1 MGSFFAE
8 LKRRNVFRVAVLYGI
23 VAWLIL
29 QVSDVAVPALRLPEW
44 TLSFVLFL
52 LAIGFPVAIIVAWAF
67 ELTPEGLKRTREVD
81 PDASITPVT
90 GQKINHLIIGVLAL
104 AVAYLLI
111 DKFML
116 STDDNTHPSADA
128 RIPQTPESVSLTS
141 IAVLPFVNMSA
152 DPEQEYFADGISEE
166 LLNLLAKIEDF
177 KVAGRTSSF
186 AFKGQNQ
193 DLRVIA
199 EKLGVATVLEGS
211 VRKDGDQVR
220 VTAQLVK
227 ADDGYH
233 LWSETYDRRLDSIFA
248 IQDEISGKVV
258 TAIKTKLLAD
268 DDQDA
273 VKVETA
279 ALTRE
284 KPTENMEAYTS
295 FLRGQH
301 LIKKRTGDDMFQ
313 ALSEFR
319 HAVSL
324 DPSFAEAHVGVA
336 NGYSLLANYGYRN
349 IEEVGPLAAASIEQ
363 ALALKPDLGEAW
375 AARGLLEELR
385 GASPEQ
391 TLPLL
396 EKAVALNPNDAQSL
410 AWMANDYAAQGQYE
424 ERYAILE
431 KAYALDP
438 LSPIILF
445 NIADAAHILGLHED
459 AQRLADELESLMP
472 NQGAPFR
479 LRARLA
485 WRDADFV
492 AETRWYH
499 RAVTKDPG
507 SIPALISLS
516 DKAADYGALDAAE
529 RYARQARDIN
539 PTSTRALEH
548 LAYAMIF
555 QDRTEEARKLLEQ
568 GQRLYPED
576 KLLLSL
582 EADLAYLEGNYD
594 RTLATLETAF
604 PELFTEPPG
613 IQDGTNIWWAHN
625 VAWMYR
631 AKGQDDKSDAVIA
644 AVENFVEPRLPNY
657 PKTSVDWLAA
667 RTAAV
672 RGDRE
677 GMVRHLRNMVR
688 MGDQFGA
695 FLRDPMFLQYADD
708 PDVAVVFDEMR
719 AADRKAREE
728 LTAEGIF

>member
-1 MGSFFAE
+1 
-8 LKRRNVFRVAVLYGI
+8 
-23 VAWLIL
+23 
-29 QVSDVAVPALRLPEW
+29 
-44 TLSFVLFL
+44 
-52 LAIGFPVAIIVAWAF
+52 VAWAF

-90 GQKINHLIIGVLAL
+90 GQRINHLIIGVLAV

-116 STDDNTHPSADA
+116 STDDSTHPSADA

-268 DDQDA
+268 DDQEA

-324 DPSFAEAHVGVA
+324 DPNFAEAHVGVA

-363 ALALKPDLGEAW
+363 ALTLKPDLGEAW

-431 KAYALDP
+431 RAYALDP

-445 NIADAAHILGLHED
+445 NMADAAHILGLHED

-507 SIPALISLS
+507 SIPALLALS
-516 DKAADYGALDAAE
+516 EKARDYGALDAAE

-539 PTSTRALEH
+539 PTSTMALEH

-582 EADLAYLEGNYD
+582 EAELAYLEGDYD
-594 RTLATLETAF
+594 RTLAILETVF
-604 PELFTEPPG
+604 PELFTEPPE
-613 IQDGTNIWWAHN
+613 IQDGTNLWWAHN

-672 RGDRE
+672 PGDRE

-688 MGDQFGA
+688 TGEQFGA

>member
-1 MGSFFAE
+1 MGSLFAE
-8 LKRRNVFRVAVLYGI
+8 LRRRNVFRVAVLYGI

-29 QVSDVAVPALRLPEW
+29 QVSDVAIPALRLPEW

-52 LAIGFPVAIIVAWAF
+52 LAIGFPVALIVAWAF

-81 PDASITPVT
+81 PDESITPVT
-90 GQKINHLIIGVLAL
+90 GQKINHLIIAVLAL
-104 AVAYLLI
+104 AVTYLLI
-111 DKFML
+111 DKFLL
-116 STDDNTHPSADA
+116 SKEPTA
-128 RIPQTPESVSLTS
+128 REPATAGTPIESEAVALTS

-166 LLNLLAKIEDF
+166 LLNLLAKIDDF

-199 EKLGVATVLEGS
+199 ERLGVATVLEGS

-248 IQDEISGKVV
+248 IQDEIAGKVV
-258 TAIKTKLLAD
+258 TAIKTKLLTD
-268 DDQDA
+268 DDQGP

-284 KPTENMEAYTS
+284 NPTENMEAYTS
-295 FLRGQH
+295 YLRGQH

-324 DPSFAEAHVGVA
+324 DPNFAEAHVGVA

-349 IEEVGPLAAASIEQ
+349 IEEVGPLAAASIEH

-385 GASPEQ
+385 GAPPEK

-410 AWMANDYAAQGQYE
+410 AWMANDYAVQAQYE
-424 ERYAILE
+424 KRFAILE
-431 KAYALDP
+431 TAYAMDP

-445 NIADAAHILGLHED
+445 NMADAAHILGFHED

-472 NQGAPFR
+472 DQGTPYR

-492 AETRWYH
+492 AETRWYY
-499 RAVTKDPG
+499 RAVTADPG
-507 SIPALISLS
+507 SLPALHSLS
-516 DKAADYGALDAAE
+516 GKARDYGALDAAE

-539 PTSTRALEH
+539 PTSTQALES
-548 LAYAMIF
+548 LAYALLF
-555 QDRTEEARKLLEQ
+555 QNRTEETRKLLEQ

-576 KLLLSL
+576 AHLLSL
-582 EADLAYLEGNYD
+582 EADLPYLEGDHD
-594 RTLATLETAF
+594 RSLVILQKAF
-604 PELFTEPPG
+604 PGLFSDPPK
-613 IQDGTNIWWAHN
+613 IQDGAGVWWAHN

-631 AKGQDDKSDAVIA
+631 AKGQEDQSDALIA
-644 AVENFVEPRLPNY
+644 AVEKFVEPRLRNY
-657 PKTSVDWLAA
+657 PKTSADWLGA

-672 RGDRE
+672 RGDRQA
-677 GMVRHLRNMVR
+677 MVRHLRNMVR
-688 MGDQFGA
+688 MRDQFGS
-695 FLRDPMFLQYADD
+695 FLMDPMFLQYADD
-708 PDVAVVFDEMR
+708 PDVATVFEEMR
-719 AADRKAREE
+719 EADRRAREQ

>member
-29 QVSDVAVPALRLPEW
+29 QVSDVAIPALRLPEW

-90 GQKINHLIIGVLAL
+90 GQKINHLIIGVLAV

-116 STDDNTHPSADA
+116 STDDSTSSAADA
-128 RIPQTPESVSLTS
+128 GISQTPESVSLTS

-199 EKLGVATVLEGS
+199 EKLGVATILEGS

-295 FLRGQH
+295 YLRGQH

-324 DPSFAEAHVGVA
+324 DPNFAEAHVGVA

-375 AARGLLEELR
+375 AARGLLEELQ
-385 GASPEQ
+385 GAPPEQ
-391 TLPLL
+391 TLPHL

-410 AWMANDYAAQGQYE
+410 AWMANDYAVEADYE
-424 ERYAILE
+424 KRFAILE

-445 NIADAAHILGLHED
+445 NMADAAHILGLHED

-507 SIPALISLS
+507 SIPALLALS

-594 RTLATLETAF
+594 RTLAILETAF
-604 PELFTEPPG
+604 PELFTEPPK

-631 AKGQDDKSDAVIA
+631 AKGQENKSAAVIA
-644 AVENFVEPRLPNY
+644 AVENFVEPRLRNY
-657 PKTSVDWLAA
+657 PKTSADWLAA

-677 GMVRHLRNMVR
+677 AMVRHLRNMVR
-688 MGDQFGA
+688 TGDQFGA
-695 FLRDPMFLQYADD
+695 FLRDPMFLQYAED
-708 PDVAVVFDEMR
+708 PDVASVFDEMR